1 MTIRDLL
8 MIEFECAINATFGD
22 VADKEIEAS
31 ELCDEVSK
39 EDIDYIARKVK
50 FYIYD

>member
-1 MTIRDLL
+1 MTIKELL
-8 MIEFECAINATFGD
+8 MVEFECAINAVFGD
-22 VADKEIEAS
+22 VADKEIEPS

-39 EDIDYIARKVK
+39 EDIDYIVKKVK